1 MKLKIIC
8 GQLEITPGRPDVNYK
23 KIIDAIGKARSLE
36 ADILLLPENG
46 TAGVILSATFG
57 SSRHFWMTAPIMP
70 KKIVAATEN
79 ICVIFGSV
87 ASEPGKLN
95 EDGRVRKYNAAFA
108 CQNGKLLGGYQGRS
122 FFIKTSLPNY
132 REFDDCRH
140 FYSLQKLCAEEGA
153 SVSEAL
159 QPLEIVIRGTSLR
172 IGVMLCEDGWTENY
186 HLNVPQTLAANG
198 AQLLCNLSC
207 SPYTL
212 GKNRKR
218 NRLFSAQARTAGI
231 PLIYCNNVGIQNNG
245 KNIFTYDGC
254 TSAYNGDGSLV
265 TSAPM
270 YADTFLEFTWDTK
283 VNRIIPTCPPAELP
297 QEPESVYRALRYGT
311 AKFLQQC
318 GIKRMTVGLSGGIDS
333 AVTAVMYADILGPE
347 NVLLLNLPSRFNSA
361 ATRNSAQQLA
371 QALGANYAV
380 MPISESYELTVKQLE
395 ETPITNLADGSSFN
409 LQLSGL
415 IKENIQ
421 ARDRGARV
429 IAAASAAFG
438 GAFSCNSNKAELAIG
453 YATFYGDICGA
464 MAMIGDLWKH
474 QVYALGHYLNE
485 VIYKTR
491 SNPRS
496 YLQYPSQRRAFG
508 CTDSRQRRR
517 PAGVWLSRLPAACL
531 YRKLAQNNAGRHP
544 ALVQSR
550 HAGLRAWLYAGS
562 D

>member
-23 KIIDAIGKARSLE
+23 KIIDAIEKARSLE
-36 ADILLLPENG
+36 ADILLLPEMALPG
-46 TAGVILSATFG
+46 YLIGDIWEQQTFLDDC
-57 SSRHFWMTAPIMP
+57 AYYAE
-70 KKIVAATEN
+70 KIVAATEN

-311 AKFLQQC
+311 AKFL
-318 GIKRMTVGLSGGIDS
+318 
-333 AVTAVMYADILGPE
+333 
-347 NVLLLNLPSRFNSA
+347 
-361 ATRNSAQQLA
+361 
-371 QALGANYAV
+371 
-380 MPISESYELTVKQLE
+380 
-395 ETPITNLADGSSFN
+395 
-409 LQLSGL
+409 
-415 IKENIQ
+415 
-421 ARDRGARV
+421 
-429 IAAASAAFG
+429 
-438 GAFSCNSNKAELAIG
+438 
-453 YATFYGDICGA
+453 
-464 MAMIGDLWKH
+464 
-474 QVYALGHYLNE
+474 
-485 VIYKTR
+485 
-491 SNPRS
+491 
-496 YLQYPSQRRAFG
+496 
-508 CTDSRQRRR
+508 
-517 PAGVWLSRLPAACL
+517 
-531 YRKLAQNNAGRHP
+531 
-544 ALVQSR
+544 
-550 HAGLRAWLYAGS
+550 
-562 D
+562 